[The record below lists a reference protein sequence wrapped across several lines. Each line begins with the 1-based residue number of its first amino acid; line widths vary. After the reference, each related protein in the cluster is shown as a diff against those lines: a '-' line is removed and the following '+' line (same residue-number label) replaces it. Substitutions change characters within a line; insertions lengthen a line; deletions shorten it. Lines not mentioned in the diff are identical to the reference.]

1 MNSNLKKLQ
10 QMIKDQTL
18 SMKRHR
24 KEPLQNVKKTIVT
37 MTGTLSLPLRIGE
50 NAWIRTRHQFFTTSM
65 VLKIME
71 VAENG
76 IKFETCNTIY
86 HLRYETVSAESGVMC
101 A

>member
-1 MNSNLKKLQ
+1 
-10 QMIKDQTL
+10 
-18 SMKRHR
+18 MKRQR

-37 MTGTLSLPLRIGE
+37 MTGTPSLRIGE

-65 VLKIME
+65 VLKILE
-71 VAENG
+71 VAEDG

-86 HLRYETVSAESGVMC
+86 NLRYETVPAESGVIC

>member
-1 MNSNLKKLQ
+1 
-10 QMIKDQTL
+10 
-18 SMKRHR
+18 MKRHR
-24 KEPLQNVKKTIVT
+24 KQELQNVKKATVT

-50 NAWIRTRHQFFTTSM
+50 NAWIRTRHQLFTTSM

-71 VAENG
+71 VAEDG

-86 HLRYETVSAESGVMC
+86 HLRYETISAESGVMC

>member
-1 MNSNLKKLQ
+1 
-10 QMIKDQTL
+10 
-18 SMKRHR
+18 MKRHR

-37 MTGTLSLPLRIGE
+37 MTGTPSLPLRIGE
-50 NAWIRTRHQFFTTSM
+50 NAWIRTRHQFFKTSM

-71 VAENG
+71 VAEDG

-86 HLRYETVSAESGVMC
+86 HLRYETISAESGVMC

>member
-1 MNSNLKKLQ
+1 
-10 QMIKDQTL
+10 
-18 SMKRHR
+18 MKRHR

-37 MTGTLSLPLRIGE
+37 MTGTLPLRIGE

-71 VAENG
+71 VAEDG

-86 HLRYETVSAESGVMC
+86 HLRYETISAESGVMC

>member
-1 MNSNLKKLQ
+1 
-10 QMIKDQTL
+10 
-18 SMKRHR
+18 MKRHR
-24 KEPLQNVKKTIVT
+24 KKQLQTTKKSTVT

-50 NAWIRTRHQFFTTSM
+50 YAWIRTCHQLFTTST

-71 VAENG
+71 VAEDS

-86 HLRYETVSAESGVMC
+86 NLKYETISTESGVMC

>member
-1 MNSNLKKLQ
+1 
-10 QMIKDQTL
+10 
-18 SMKRHR
+18 MKRQR

-65 VLKIME
+65 ILKILE
-71 VAENG
+71 VAEDG

-86 HLRYETVSAESGVMC
+86 NLRYETVPAESGVIC

>member
-1 MNSNLKKLQ
+1 
-10 QMIKDQTL
+10 
-18 SMKRHR
+18 MKRHR

-37 MTGTLSLPLRIGE
+37 MTGTPSLRIGE

-71 VAENG
+71 VAEDG

-86 HLRYETVSAESGVMC
+86 HLRYETISAESGVMC

>member
-1 MNSNLKKLQ
+1 
-10 QMIKDQTL
+10 
-18 SMKRHR
+18 MKRQR

-65 VLKIME
+65 ILKILE
-71 VAENG
+71 VTEDG

-86 HLRYETVSAESGVMC
+86 NLRYETVPAESGVIC

>member
-1 MNSNLKKLQ
+1 
-10 QMIKDQTL
+10 
-18 SMKRHR
+18 MKRHR
-24 KEPLQNVKKTIVT
+24 KQELQNIKKATVT

-65 VLKIME
+65 ILKILE
-71 VAENG
+71 VAEDG

-86 HLRYETVSAESGVMC
+86 NLRYETVPAESGVIC